1 MRCLLSAFVLL
12 TCPGLY
18 SQWTANAM
26 LWRITR
32 ASQEDTSYLYGTMH
46 STDDRAFRH
55 VADAQAV
62 LPRCAT
68 VAGELDLTEVGNV
81 AISLMDRLMLPEGTE
96 LGALYTPRQWKRLEP
111 ALRAALGPVMAPML
125 QRMKPF
131 FILATLSQGDMA
143 ADRPRMLDDA
153 LMQEGRGLGKRVVG
167 LETVNE
173 QMAALDAI
181 PLDEQARLL
190 YDHVLGKERGDDLNA
205 LHDAY
210 AAKDL
215 ERIRRLTNEASTAS
229 AAFEK
234 ALITDRNHILVQR
247 MDSVMRADGSALFL
261 VGAAHLPG
269 PEGLVNGLRA
279 LGHMVQPVD
288 THHGAVEVPGIPKGP
303 VRRGDNSE

>member
-1 MRCLLSAFVLL
+1 MHPGRMRCLLSALVILG
-12 TCPGLY
+12 C
-18 SQWTANAM
+18 NALCGQPM
-26 LWRITR
+26 VNALLWRIVPS
-32 ASQEDTSYLYGTMH
+32 SQADTSYLYGTMH

-68 VAGELDLTEVGNV
+68 VAGELDLGGAGNV
-81 AISLMDRLMLPEGTE
+81 ALSLMDRLMLPSGSS
-96 LGALYTPRQWKRLEP
+96 LGSLYTPRQWRRLEP
-111 ALRAALGPVMAPML
+111 VLRAELGPLMAPMM

-167 LETVNE
+167 LETVDE

-190 YDHVLGKERGDDLNA
+190 YDHVMGDERGDDLDA

-210 AAKDL
+210 AVKDL

-229 AAFEK
+229 AAFGK
-234 ALITDRNHILVQR
+234 ALITDRNRILVQR
-247 MDSVMRADGSALFL
+247 MDSVMRADGRALFL

-279 LGHMVQPVD
+279 LGHQVQPVD
-288 THHGAVEVPGIPKGP
+288 IH
-303 VRRGDNSE
+303 R